1 MIETERL
8 IIREVQ
14 TSDVNDI
21 FEYAK
26 DEDTGPRAGWPPH
39 KNIEE
44 TKNIVNVWKDSN
56 HTEKVFVIVFKE
68 HNKVI
73 GTIGVTNLNK
83 HLKDEKNHFAK
94 EFISQGK
101 AVYEIGTTISKQYW
115 GKGVSTESLNNVLNY
130 VFEELGA
137 DIVLTLHYKANIAS
151 ARVQEKNNMRVI
163 GQYDREKKWYNT
175 DCVTMIVRAKTK
187 EDWALEKI

>member
-1 MIETERL
+1 MIETKRL

-44 TKNIVNVWKDSN
+44 TMNTINVWKDPN

-83 HLKDEKNHFAK
+83 HLKDEINHFAK

-115 GKGVSTESLNNVLNY
+115 GKGVSTESLNAVLNF

-137 DIVLTLHYKANIAS
+137 DIVLTLHYEANIAS
-151 ARVQEKNNMRVI
+151 ARVQEKNNMKVI